1 MTKEQFNP
9 LAVTPAEVKKLRALK
24 IKKSELHLHK
34 IEVLQKL
41 LDTSRIRAME
51 LFALSEFQCLPSV
64 GIRFA
69 HDLIWMG
76 YYSLDELKGP
86 RTAH

>member
-1 MTKEQFNP
+1 M
-9 LAVTPAEVKKLRALK
+9 
-24 IKKSELHLHK
+24 HLHK

-41 LDTSRIRAME
+41 LDTSKIRAME
-51 LFALSEFQCLPSV
+51 LFALSEFQSLPSI

-76 YYSLDELKGP
+76 YYSLQD
-86 RTAH
+86 